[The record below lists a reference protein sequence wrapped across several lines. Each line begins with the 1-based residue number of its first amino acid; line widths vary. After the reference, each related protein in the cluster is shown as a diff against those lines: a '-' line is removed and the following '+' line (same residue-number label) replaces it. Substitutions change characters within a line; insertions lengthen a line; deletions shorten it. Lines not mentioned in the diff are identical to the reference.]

1 MAIQEDGSVVIE
13 TDIDDK
19 EAQKELNRLTKKID
33 ALQDKLDKKTSQRSE
48 LAQEV
53 KQIGVEADE
62 ARKKLEYM
70 QSGEKF
76 FTTSSIKEQQAAVSA
91 LEKQW
96 DKARIAADKLD
107 AEVYSCRPGWGAA
120 KVALLRPFA
129 C

>member
-62 ARKKLEYM
+62 A
-70 QSGEKF
+70 
-76 FTTSSIKEQQAAVSA
+76 
-91 LEKQW
+91 
-96 DKARIAADKLD
+96 
-107 AEVYSCRPGWGAA
+107 
-120 KVALLRPFA
+120 
-129 C
+129 